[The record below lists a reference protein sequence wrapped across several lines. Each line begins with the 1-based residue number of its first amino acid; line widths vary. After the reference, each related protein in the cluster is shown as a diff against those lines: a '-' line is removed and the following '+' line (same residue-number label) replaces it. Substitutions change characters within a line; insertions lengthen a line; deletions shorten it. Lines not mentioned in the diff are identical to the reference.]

1 MKKVLTQALLV
12 SGLAI
17 FALGCA
23 PEAEKVC
30 SKLKE
35 IYKGSPDTPSWLK
48 TDDACIESMESR
60 KSRKGVNSYRRY
72 AECIFQS
79 DGIFDT
85 KRCADAEEDPRDK

>member
-1 MKKVLTQALLV
+1 MQTVLAAGIAV
-12 SGLAI
+12 

-23 PEAEKVC
+23 PEPEKVC
-30 SKLKE
+30 SKLE
-35 IYKGSPDTPSWLK
+35 AIYKGSPDTPSWLVSNE
-48 TDDACIESMESR
+48 ACVEAMEAR

-72 AECIFQS
+72 AECIFQA